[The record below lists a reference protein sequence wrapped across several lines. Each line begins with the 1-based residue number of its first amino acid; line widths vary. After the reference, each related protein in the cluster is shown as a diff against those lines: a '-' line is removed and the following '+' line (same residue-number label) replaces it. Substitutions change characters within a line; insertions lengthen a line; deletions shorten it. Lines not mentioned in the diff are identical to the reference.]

1 MWPLLDND
9 EFCLRARKGMK
20 MKYGNAVAI
29 LVLLMLA
36 VGCAQKQ
43 QVRVTFL
50 SDPPGGILY
59 KQSGKLW
66 GPCPKALWYDLD
78 AETIETGY
86 LNVKGLTVRWP
97 TGPEKKSEK
106 LIRIT
111 VNRTD
116 RRVVFV
122 QPKDEPKALA
132 DAAGSQ
138 ESKTPDKKQA
148 KWQEMKKLQSA
159 DTGPIKKTL
168 ALSSKKSAVV
178 DEPLE
183 GSAGL
188 ILTLS
193 EQQLILLDWH
203 GSNRRGARVEGK
215 RPVGGPGV
223 EFSIYFPS
231 NIPGSCSLSFV
242 STGAGGRGSL
252 VGTDVRGYDAFALK
266 LTLVSVNG
274 RSDPALK
281 QKLVA
286 GAVIGPTAEG
296 RLTGYEPVT
305 LGLVASEKTVT
316 ARTPV
321 STDEIYEIGFHI
333 HALNHDDW
341 DPSGSRV
348 VLLVEPA
355 EQVRPVQNN

>member
-1 MWPLLDND
+1 
-9 EFCLRARKGMK
+9 MK
-20 MKYGNAVAI
+20 HGNAVAI

-36 VGCAQKQ
+36 VGCDQKQ

-50 SDPPGGILY
+50 SDPPGGTLY
-59 KQSGKLW
+59 KQDGELW
-66 GPCPKALWYDLD
+66 GPCPKVLWYDLD
-78 AETIETGY
+78 AEAIETGY
-86 LNVKGLTVRWP
+86 LSAKGLTVRWP
-97 TGPEKKSEK
+97 TGLEKKSDK
-106 LIRIT
+106 LIKIT

-116 RRVVFV
+116 RRVIFV

-132 DAAGSQ
+132 DAASSQ
-138 ESKTPDKKQA
+138 ESKTPDKKQTE
-148 KWQEMKKLQSA
+148 WQEMKKLHTA
-159 DTGPIKKTL
+159 DTQRIEKTL
-168 ALSSKKSAVV
+168 APSSKKPAVV
-178 DEPLE
+178 DESLE

-188 ILTLS
+188 ILTLT

-203 GSNRRGARVEGK
+203 RSNRGGARVEGK

-223 EFSIYFPS
+223 GFDIYFPS
-231 NIPGSCSLSFV
+231 NTPGSCSLSFV
-242 STGAGGRGSL
+242 STGEGGRGSL

-266 LTLVSVNG
+266 FTLVSING

-305 LGLVASEKTVT
+305 LSLAASEKTVT
-316 ARTPV
+316 AKTPV

-341 DPSGSRV
+341 DASGSRV

-355 EQVRPVQNN
+355 EG

>member
-1 MWPLLDND
+1 
-9 EFCLRARKGMK
+9 MK
-20 MKYGNAVAI
+20 HGITVATFI
-29 LVLLMLA
+29 QLMLV

-43 QVRVTFL
+43 QVKVTYL
-50 SDPPGGILY
+50 SDPPGGTLY
-59 KQSGKLW
+59 KQSGELW
-66 GPCPKALWYDLD
+66 GPCPRVLWYDLD
-78 AETIETGY
+78 AEAMETGY
-86 LNVKGLTVRWP
+86 LSANGLTVRWP

-106 LIRIT
+106 LIKII

-116 RRVVFV
+116 RRVIFV
-122 QPKDEPKALA
+122 QPKDEPKTLA
-132 DAAGSQ
+132 DAASSQ
-138 ESKTPDKKQA
+138 ESKTPDEKQTE
-148 KWQEMKKLQSA
+148 WQEMKKLHTA
-159 DTGPIKKTL
+159 DTERIKKTL
-168 ALSSKKSAVV
+168 ALSSKKPVVV

-183 GSAGL
+183 GSTGL

-193 EQQLILLDWH
+193 EHQLILLDWH
-203 GSNRRGARVEGK
+203 SSNRRGARVEGK

-223 EFSIYFPS
+223 EFGIYFPS
-231 NIPGSCSLSFV
+231 NSPGSCSLSFV

-266 LTLVSVNG
+266 FTLVSVNG
-274 RSDPALK
+274 HSDPALK

-305 LGLVASEKTVT
+305 LSLAASERTVT
-316 ARTPV
+316 AKTPV
-321 STDEIYEIGFHI
+321 ATDEIFEIGFHI

-348 VLLVEPA
+348 VLRVEPA
-355 EQVRPVQNN
+355 EQVRLAPSIPPNN

>member
-1 MWPLLDND
+1 
-9 EFCLRARKGMK
+9 MK
-20 MKYGNAVAI
+20 HGNAVAI

-36 VGCAQKQ
+36 VGCDQKQ

-50 SDPPGGILY
+50 SDPPGGTLY
-59 KQSGKLW
+59 KQDGELW
-66 GPCPKALWYDLD
+66 GPCPKVLWYDLD
-78 AETIETGY
+78 AEAIETGY
-86 LNVKGLTVRWP
+86 LSAKGLTVRWP
-97 TGPEKKSEK
+97 IGLEKKSDK
-106 LIRIT
+106 LIKIT

-116 RRVVFV
+116 RRVIFV

-132 DAAGSQ
+132 DAASSQ
-138 ESKTPDKKQA
+138 ESKTPDKKQTE
-148 KWQEMKKLQSA
+148 WQEMKKLHTA
-159 DTGPIKKTL
+159 DTQRIEKTL
-168 ALSSKKSAVV
+168 APSSKKPAVV
-178 DEPLE
+178 DESLE

-188 ILTLS
+188 ILTLT

-203 GSNRRGARVEGK
+203 RSNRGGARVEGK

-223 EFSIYFPS
+223 GFDIYFPS
-231 NIPGSCSLSFV
+231 NTPGSCSLSFV
-242 STGAGGRGSL
+242 STGEGGRGSL

-266 LTLVSVNG
+266 FTLVSING

-305 LGLVASEKTVT
+305 LSLAASEKTVT
-316 ARTPV
+316 AKTPV

-341 DPSGSRV
+341 DASGSRV

-355 EQVRPVQNN
+355 EG